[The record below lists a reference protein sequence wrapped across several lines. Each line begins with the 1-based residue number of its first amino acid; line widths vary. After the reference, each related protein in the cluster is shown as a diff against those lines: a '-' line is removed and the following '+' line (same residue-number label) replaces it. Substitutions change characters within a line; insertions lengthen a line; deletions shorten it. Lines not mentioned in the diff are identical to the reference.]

1 MLNKTIII
9 IIIIIKENIH
19 FYYVF
24 FSTYFGLTFI
34 CKANKGEVFLSTV
47 KTGRETCQLFH
58 LN

>member
-1 MLNKTIII
+1 MLNKTIIIIII

-24 FSTYFGLTFI
+24 FST
-34 CKANKGEVFLSTV
+34 CKENKGEVFLSTV
-47 KTGRETCQLFH
+47 KTGSETCRLFH